1 MSFRFLRALPPG
13 ASRSRRDERH
23 SIRWTLPGRTTYLP
37 RPRRRRLRSATKA
50 KCQCW
55 LSAKLVCDALDRA
68 IPDAERP
75 RHLQDSHALRKLL
88 SHLPFGR
95 AIYLRPAELHALGDG
110 AADRPQSTLMLR
122 ARITLPH
129 FSVSSAMSF
138 AKSAGEPGSA
148 SPRSARRTFILGS
161 ARAALTSLLSCWT
174 ISAGVFLGTPTPY
187 HDVAS

>member
-1 MSFRFLRALPPG
+1 MPVRLFAPLRAKITSSAQPLVPPSG
-13 ASRSRRDERH
+13 RASQGSSLSILTEPHDELAPFHARS
-23 SIRWTLPGRTTYLP
+23 
-37 RPRRRRLRSATKA
+37 PRRRYSRNGLYGIST
-50 KCQCW
+50 
-55 LSAKLVCDALDRA
+55 
-68 IPDAERP
+68 
-75 RHLQDSHALRKLL
+75 
-88 SHLPFGR
+88 
-95 AIYLRPAELHALGDG
+95 
-110 AADRPQSTLMLR
+110 ADRPQSTLMLR

-161 ARAALTSLLSCWT
+161 ARAALTSLLSCST